1 MALKENSPEII
12 VRDIKNPPVK
22 IFSPDNSLLCET
34 ENDLVFNDI
43 RIQIMDKK
51 LSGYYIEFNGERT
64 DIKPDG
70 TLDIWPKELFDISTN
85 QLNYLFGI

>member
-1 MALKENSPEII
+1 MALNENSREII
-12 VRDIKNPPVK
+12 VKEIKNPPVK
-22 IFSPDNSLLCET
+22 IFTPDNSLLCET
-34 ENDLVFNDI
+34 ENDLIFNDI

-70 TLDIWPKELFDISTN
+70 TLDVWPKGLFDISVT